1 MDWRKVM
8 FDDFEPI
15 AQLDREFTKLEL
27 QVLIEALIHYRSGGV
42 RPNFDAV
49 DPDTVTPEN
58 IEDID
63 IPVKEMTEEDE
74 ETITEMM
81 MLFIAGFAQVISAE
95 TEMMEEAVNKGTKSL
110 VSDISKF
117 LKEQ

>member
-1 MDWRKVM
+1 M

-27 QVLIEALIHYRSGGV
+27 QVLIEALISYRSGGV
-42 RPNFDAV
+42 RPNFDAI
-49 DPDTVTPEN
+49 DPDTITPET

-63 IPVKEMTEEDE
+63 VPNKEMTEEDE
-74 ETITEMM
+74 ETIQEMM
-81 MLFIAGFAQVISAE
+81 MLFIAGFAQILNVE
-95 TEMMEEAVNKGTKSL
+95 NEMMEEAVNNGTSTL
-110 VSDISKF
+110 VSEISNF

>member
-1 MDWRKVM
+1 M

-110 VSDISKF
+110 ISDISKF